1 MEEEMKDWY
10 SRNASV
16 LQIQSP
22 KVGQVVAALAE
33 EDAWLR
39 AKIISTEGNRIK
51 ASAKSVCTENY
62 ITMDGGPKFHSN
74 QSFYCYSP
82 HRCF

>member
-1 MEEEMKDWY
+1 MGANYSGGQESMEEEMKDWY
-10 SRNASV
+10 SQNASV

-39 AKIISTEGNRIK
+39 AQIISTEGNRIK

-62 ITMDGGPKFHSN
+62 INNGCWSQIPF
-74 QSFYCYSP
+74 
-82 HRCF
+82 